1 MFASMRSPSRLR
13 TAATVATLLAS
24 LPRPLTAQPT
34 PAWTPILDSIAN
46 AALAWSRAP
55 GMTVAIVADN
65 RVVYARGYGVANAET
80 GQPMSADMLL
90 RVGSVTKMFT
100 GTMLAELAESRGFD
114 LETPIGS
121 YVPSLAGKQVGTV
134 TTHQLMTHSAGWID
148 NAVAYG
154 RMGEGA
160 LGEVMRE
167 VTDTLFFT
175 GAGRTFSYS
184 NPGISMAG
192 YVGEVAGK
200 QRFATL
206 VETLVLRPS
215 GMRLSTF
222 KPLEAMTWPL
232 AHGHQAG
239 ADTVMRL
246 VRPMTENTAQWAAGF
261 LFATA
266 PEVARFT
273 IALMNGGMIDGQQAF
288 SRGAARRVTT
298 GYVAHPG
305 GSGLDSAMY
314 SYGLVVGRMGGERVW
329 THGGSINGYNASVT
343 MLPDRKA
350 AVIVMVNGPGGA
362 IATIERE
369 ALRLAAGFVPRPP
382 DPSAPR
388 ALTAAERTSLVGRYA
403 MARTAVDLVEQDGRL
418 LLQQGLARVP
428 VEAAGANQ
436 LVATLPNGSVQ
447 RLYYRITEGKAD
459 YVYLGSRALARQPAP

>member
-1 MFASMRSPSRLR
+1 MLRIPRLR
-13 TAATVATLLAS
+13 AAVGAAPLLALLA
-24 LPRPLTAQPT
+24 LPAAAQPA
-34 PAWTPILDSIAN
+34 PAWAPTLDSLARD
-46 AALAWSRAP
+46 ALVRSKAP
-55 GMTVAIVADN
+55 GLTLAVVADN
-65 RVVYARGYGVANAET
+65 RMVYAQGYGIANVET
-80 GQPMSADMLL
+80 RQQMLADMLL
-90 RVGSVTKMFT
+90 RVGSVTKVFT
-100 GTMLAELAESRGFD
+100 GTMLAELAESRGFALD
-114 LETPIGS
+114 APIGTV
-121 YVPSLAGKQVGTV
+121 VPTLAGKQVGAV
-134 TTHQLMTHSAGWID
+134 TTHDLMTHSAGWID

-184 NPGISMAG
+184 NPGVSMAG
-192 YVGEVAGK
+192 YVGEVAGR

-206 VETLVLRPS
+206 VETLVLRPT

-222 KPLEAMTWPL
+222 KPLEALTWPL

-261 LFATA
+261 LFASA
-266 PEVARFT
+266 PELARFAV
-273 IALMNGGMIDGQQAF
+273 ALMNGGLIDGRQAF

-314 SYGLVVGRMGGERVW
+314 GYGLVVGRLGGERVW
-329 THGGSINGYNASVT
+329 THGGAINGYNASIL

-350 AVIVMVNGPGGA
+350 AVVVLANGPGSA

-369 ALRLAAGFVPRPP
+369 ALRLAVGFAPERPAP
-382 DPSAPR
+382 PTPR
-388 ALTAAERTSLVGRYA
+388 ALTPAERTALAGRYA
-403 MARTAVDLVEQDGRL
+403 MGRTTVELRDEGGQLL
-418 LLQQGLARVP
+418 LLQGTTRAP
-428 VEAAGANQ
+428 VQAVGSSQ
-436 LVATLPNGSVQ
+436 LVATLPTGSPQ
-447 RLYYRITEGKAD
+447 HLHYRLAD
-459 YVYLGSRALARQPAP
+459 GRAEYLYLGSRALARQPAP